1 VGWGGQGRKA
11 DYRRLDTVGFDVV
24 DARMGQIL
32 AEIRAENKESYPE
45 RAASERASVEF
56 GVAEF
61 NLRMWLRRQ
70 RTITFLAE
78 AEPGELLDMIACGQS
93 PADIAIEYDVSV
105 RVIEHWIAE
114 HCKSED
120 VANAKDAMADAK
132 FARVR
137 REIETARSDFDIKR
151 SSAIHAIDKHVATT
165 SRRYSEDKNIRINAG
180 SGTAM
185 EISFVRKRPQPEPEK
200 ETSDG

>member
-1 VGWGGQGRKA
+1 MAWGGQGRKS

-32 AEIRAENKESYPE
+32 AEIRKENVDRYPE
-45 RAASERASVEF
+45 RTASDKAAEEF

-61 NLRMWLRRQ
+61 NLRMWVRRQ

-78 AEPGELLDMIACGQS
+78 AEPGEILDMIACGQS

-105 RVIEHWIAE
+105 RVIEHWITE

-120 VANAKDAMADAK
+120 IANAKDSMADAK

-137 REIETARSDFDIKR
+137 REIEDARNDFEIKK
-151 SSAIHAIDKHVATT
+151 SAAIHAIDRHVATT

-180 SGTAM
+180 AGTAM
-185 EISFVRKRPQPEPEK
+185 EISFVRKRPQPEPE
-200 ETSDG
+200 TSDG